1 MHSAKSKSKG
11 VSTNSL
17 FDLKA
22 EISKK
27 EDEFARDKAAGKTYT
42 LGRVNRPDK
51 KPTKWSLPNKGVQSR
66 AARDLVEQESVS
78 KPTLENA
85 RISLERKSVKYHQ
98 LVKGKTAGL
107 TEKQYDALL
116 VDFDAKGIDSKWESD
131 SDDVDESLTVPVPNN
146 EDDPMIEYVDEYGRN
161 RTARRSEVPRLA
173 KRDDETQEFDD
184 GRHPSVTFSLSIL
197 SPNFPTGNAQILQN
211 HFPTYQ
217 HTEDRITEIINEHSE
232 ENNPLEKHYD
242 PNSEIRDRGAASYT
256 FSTDEE
262 TRQARLNELK
272 SRHLETDAI
281 RKEMGAVDV
290 LPGEIEGMQVPEVRS
305 SVKGSEKRKREMEER
320 RKMLDAKR
328 KKVGTRTVIEEP
340 QPDTVSASTS
350 GTTTS
355 LIRNSQTPGLPQ
367 QVDPFSALESAT
379 FSKPPPNK
387 GKGKSSSQHD
397 ADEFLAQLGNE
408 MLNKKRK

>member
-11 VSTNSL
+11 VSTSSL

-146 EDDPMIEYVDEYGRN
+146 EDDPMIEYCLVW
-161 RTARRSEVPRLA
+161 
-173 KRDDETQEFDD
+173 
-184 GRHPSVTFSLSIL
+184 
-197 SPNFPTGNAQILQN
+197 PNVMMKLKNLTMGNAQILQN

-305 SVKGSEKRKREMEER
+305 SVKGSEKRKREIEER

-328 KKVGTRTVIEEP
+328 KKVGTVIEEP

-355 LIRNSQTPGLPQ
+355 LKRNSQTPGLPQ

-387 GKGKSSSQHD
+387 GKGNENELTSKDSTCCPILAYERYNSQLP
-397 ADEFLAQLGNE
+397 ELSNLSLPVLAI
-408 MLNKKRK
+408 MLLIAVYISVHLEITQ

>member
-11 VSTNSL
+11 VSTSSL

-42 LGRVNRPDK
+42 LGRVHRPDK

-66 AARDLVEQESVS
+66 AARDLVEHESVS

-173 KRDDETQEFDD
+173 KRDDETQESDD
-184 GRHPSVTFSLSIL
+184 GRHSSVTFSLSIP
-197 SPNFPTGNAQILQN
+197 SSNFLTGNAQILQN

-305 SVKGSEKRKREMEER
+305 SVKGSEKRKREIEER

-328 KKVGTRTVIEEP
+328 KKVGTVMEEP
-340 QPDTVSASTS
+340 RPDTVSASTS
-350 GTTTS
+350 GTTRS
-355 LIRNSQTPGLPQ
+355 LKRNSQGPPFPQ

-387 GKGKSSSQHD
+387 GKGKSNSQHD

>member
-11 VSTNSL
+11 VSTSSL

-131 SDDVDESLTVPVPNN
+131 SDDADESLTVPVPNN

-184 GRHPSVTFSLSIL
+184 GRHPSVTFSLSIF

-305 SVKGSEKRKREMEER
+305 SVKGSEKRKREIEER

-328 KKVGTRTVIEEP
+328 KKVGTVIEEP

-355 LIRNSQTPGLPQ
+355 LKRNSQTPGLPQ

>member
-1 MHSAKSKSKG
+1 MHSAKSKLKG
-11 VSTNSL
+11 VSTSSF

-42 LGRVNRPDK
+42 LGRVTRPDK
-51 KPTKWSLPNKGVQSR
+51 KTTKWSLPNKGVQSR
-66 AARDLVEQESVS
+66 AARDLVEHESVS

-98 LVKGKTAGL
+98 LLKGKTAGL

-173 KRDDETQEFDD
+173 KRDDETQESDD
-184 GRHPSVTFSLSIL
+184 GGVIRNT
-197 SPNFPTGNAQILQN
+197 QILQN

-242 PNSEIRDRGAASYT
+242 PNLEIRDRGAASYT
-256 FSTDEE
+256 FSTDEK
-262 TRQARLNELK
+262 TRQAKLNELK

-281 RKEMGAVDV
+281 RKEMGAMDV

-305 SVKGSEKRKREMEER
+305 SVKGSEKRKREIEER

-328 KKVGTRTVIEEP
+328 KKVGTVIEEP
-340 QPDTVSASTS
+340 QPATVSAPTFD
-350 GTTTS
+350 TTTS
-355 LIRNSQTPGLPQ
+355 LKRNSQTSGLPQ

>member
-11 VSTNSL
+11 VSTSSL

-184 GRHPSVTFSLSIL
+184 GGVIR
-197 SPNFPTGNAQILQN
+197 NAQILQN

-305 SVKGSEKRKREMEER
+305 SVKGSEKRKREIEER

-328 KKVGTRTVIEEP
+328 KKVGTVIEEP
-340 QPDTVSASTS
+340 QLDTVSASTS

-355 LIRNSQTPGLPQ
+355 LKRNSQTPGLPQ

>member
-11 VSTNSL
+11 VSTSSL

-42 LGRVNRPDK
+42 LGRVHRPDK
-51 KPTKWSLPNKGVQSR
+51 EPTKWSLPNKGVQSR
-66 AARDLVEQESVS
+66 AARDLVEHESVS

-107 TEKQYDALL
+107 TDKQYDALL

-173 KRDDETQEFDD
+173 KR
-184 GRHPSVTFSLSIL
+184 
-197 SPNFPTGNAQILQN
+197 NAQILQN

-305 SVKGSEKRKREMEER
+305 S
-320 RKMLDAKR
+320 
-328 KKVGTRTVIEEP
+328 P
-340 QPDTVSASTS
+340 QTEFTGAPLSSTS
-350 GTTTS
+350 RPVLCVRVGHFFKAS
-355 LIRNSQTPGLPQ
+355 SEQRQG
-367 QVDPFSALESAT
+367 QVKFSTRCRRIPCAT
-379 FSKPPPNK
+379 R
-387 GKGKSSSQHD
+387 
-397 ADEFLAQLGNE
+397 E
-408 MLNKKRK
+408 